1 MPIQAQPGEL
11 LVGAYH
17 RLITGCELV
26 SYNQRTREQGN
37 QMELDVLA
45 IHSENGRQTVY
56 ACEVTT
62 HVQGMLYVGAPTTN
76 RWKDFGNDDYQHT
89 LERIWNK
96 FESDFEYV
104 TNVFDTADAYV
115 FQLWSPVVPEGHR
128 TDGLERLGP
137 ALEAELSARLDGG
150 CTVELIYNEGYTDRI
165 DTLREKAKGDSGG
178 SGNIAFRFLQILEHL
193 R

>member
-26 SYNQRTREQGN
+26 SYNQRSREQGN

-45 IHSENGRQTVY
+45 IHSEYGQQTVY
-56 ACEVTT
+56 ACEVIT
-62 HVQGMLYVGAPTTN
+62 HVQGMLYVGTPTTD
-76 RWKDFGNDDYQHT
+76 RWEDFGNDDYQWT
-89 LERIWNK
+89 LERIWKK
-96 FESDFEYV
+96 FEADFEYV
-104 TNVFDTADAYV
+104 TDVFDTADEYV

-128 TDGLERLGP
+128 TNGLETLGP
-137 ALEAELSARLDGG
+137 ELEAELSARLNGE
-150 CTVELIYNEGYTDRI
+150 CTVELIYNEEYTDRI
-165 DTLREKAKGDSGG
+165 NALRETAKGDSGG